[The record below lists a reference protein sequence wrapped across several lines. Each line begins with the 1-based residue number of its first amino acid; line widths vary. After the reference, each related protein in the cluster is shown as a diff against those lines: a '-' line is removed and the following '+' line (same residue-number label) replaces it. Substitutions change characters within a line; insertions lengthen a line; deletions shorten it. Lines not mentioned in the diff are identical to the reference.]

1 MSICTSFVVRT
12 RGIVCAVYLLSR
24 LVNYKDPC
32 QQCMLGK
39 SRSKTSKREVSDFN
53 WRWSEFLKKYKHK
66 RLCCYIQAYEFALL
80 IIIFNRFSVLED
92 FSVFTIFLAVFQF
105 LVRPSTLLLVR
116 IFFCL
121 SVENEINV
129 HLIPTTRCSWT
140 RVRIR
145 MTLRGDQAPIVRRLH
160 NAIQWISVN
169 KTNHAIHCIV
179 IYPVDRVIQPLN
191 NPGRSCSNIKLHR
204 WCLYCVFTVMTT
216 ESCA

>member
-39 SRSKTSKREVSDFN
+39 SRSKTSKREVGDFN

-92 FSVFTIFLAVFQF
+92 FSVFTIFLAVFRF

-116 IFFCL
+116 IFLCL
-121 SVENEINV
+121 SVENEINAV
-129 HLIPTTRCSWT
+129 
-140 RVRIR
+140 
-145 MTLRGDQAPIVRRLH
+145 VRRLH

-204 WCLYCVFTVMTT
+204 WCLCCVFTVMTT